1 MMTTNDVVRG
11 VLEMEK
17 DATVKVV
24 PGRDGVTV
32 RAVCGTVLVT
42 QAGDLEDHVL
52 ERGMEHRFRGGGAVV
67 AWALRPSRLAVV
79 HARAGHDASAAAPL
93 APASAA

>member
-1 MMTTNDVVRG
+1 MTRNDGVRG
-11 VLEMEK
+11 VLDLEK
-17 DATVKVV
+17 DATVRVV

-42 QAGDLEDHVL
+42 QSGDLEDHVL
-52 ERGMEHRFRGGGAVV
+52 ERGMERRFRGRGKVV

-79 HARAGHDASAAAPL
+79 HAGAGQNAAP
-93 APASAA
+93 APLTPAGVAS